1 MVPETGGKVWRYLF
15 PAVLMMG
22 ALLVLFAGALGDL
35 RSWPSLQSLVV
46 PVTEKPVDQPPPP
59 KPTPPSSAA
68 LPGNLPQ
75 PASQAALDDTAPPQN
90 HDTPRQS
97 CNALQVQVDGL
108 QKDVAQQ
115 TQELASLRASE
126 ERERQTLDALRKQR
140 RDIESTSAQ
149 PPTQPQHAG
158 GDTPSGQTLQHEPV
172 HPTRRPVGTTETQS
186 TASPRMQLM
195 NARQA
200 LMGGRSED
208 ARRMLALAQ
217 TQMVF
222 QPVTPDQ
229 PDAAGGNV
237 AATEVGYAIRW
248 LDIGNPT
255 LALQQISVALANV
268 PAVDNLA
275 VNNPAVDNSAVN
287 NNVAAPTAAP
297 ATRPSPGYAAP
308 RSSAANAGN
317 TWR

>member
-1 MVPETGGKVWRYLF
+1 MGPETGGKVWRYLF
-15 PAVLMMG
+15 PAVLIMG

-35 RSWPSLQSLVV
+35 RSWPSLQSLVA
-46 PVTEKPVDQPPPP
+46 PVAEKPVGQPPSAQ
-59 KPTPPSSAA
+59 PTPPPSPA
-68 LPGNLPQ
+68 LEANLSQ
-75 PASQAALDDTAPPQN
+75 PASQPALDGTAPPQN
-90 HDTPRQS
+90 HDTLQQS
-97 CNALQVQVDGL
+97 RNALQVQVDGL

-126 ERERQTLDALRKQR
+126 VRERQTLDALRKQR
-140 RDIESTSAQ
+140 RDIQSTSAQ
-149 PPTQPQHAG
+149 PQTQPQHAPG
-158 GDTPSGQTLQHEPV
+158 ETPSRQTLQHEPA
-172 HPTRRPVGTTETQS
+172 HPTRQSAGTTEAQS

-255 LALQQISVALANV
+255 LALQQINVALANV
-268 PAVDNLA
+268 PAVDTQAVDTPA
-275 VNNPAVDNSAVN
+275 VNT
-287 NNVAAPTAAP
+287 NVAAPAAAP
-297 ATRPSPGYAAP
+297 LTRPSPGYAAP